1 MFNKEKFAEALKQI
15 NSKYTSMT
23 EFAKTVDFDRTY
35 ISKGINLKLQNPP
48 TPDFL
53 KKIANNSKGIVTYI
67 ELMYI
72 CGYITDENMSELE
85 DLLNKVY
92 NLKNME
98 NNVKNLLD
106 NMNLNEDEKKL
117 ATKYAND
124 TLHQLK
130 YNKNTTYEQLSEAV
144 LNELKDFNNID
155 VDKIYGYYILK
166 VANSLKTLDYNI
178 DNKEENHKILKLDL
192 SIFDDDDIED
202 IKKYIDFVKSKK
214 NLTD

>member
-1 MFNKEKFAEALKQI
+1 MFDKEKFSSLLNEI
-15 NSKYTSMT
+15 VSKYSSIS
-23 EFAKTVDFDRTY
+23 EFADISESGRSY
-35 ISKGINLKLQNPP
+35 ISKYIN
-48 TPDFL
+48 
-53 KKIANNSKGIVTYI
+53 KKIDVAPSPKVLNKIADSSKGVVTYI

-72 CGYITDENMSELE
+72 CGYITDENMNELE

-106 NMNLNEDEKKL
+106 NLNLNDNEKEI
-117 ATKYAND
+117 ATHYAND

-130 YNKNTTYEQLSEAV
+130 HNPNTTYEQLSEAV

-166 VANSLKTLDYNI
+166 VANSLNTIDYNI
-178 DNKEENHKILKLDL
+178 DNTEENHKILKLDL

-202 IKKYIDFVKSKK
+202 IKKYIDFIKSKK